1 MIQSRTLL
9 CVAGLGILLAGC
21 QVRDDDP
28 YAVQQREL
36 AARVDRLDQLF
47 KNQSLE
53 GLSQRIDTLQEQVK
67 GLQGEV
73 EVLEHDDDLNKKQQ
87 RDLYQDLDKRLQ
99 KLEAGLT
106 AAQQPAPAAATVEAP
121 PATTEAATPGGGVDD
136 AAYQKNFN
144 LLKQGRFA
152 EAIKGF
158 KSFQK
163 QYPSSALQ
171 PNAVFWTGEAY
182 YQNGD
187 FETALATFK
196 KLIKQYPKSNKVGDA
211 TLKVGYCQYELQQ
224 WSAAKQTLNSVVQNF
239 PGSSAAGL
247 ATQRL
252 QRMQDEG
259 H

>member
-1 MIQSRTLL
+1 MRSLRLL
-9 CVAGLGILLAGC
+9 ILCAGLGTLLAGC

-28 YAVQQREL
+28 YAVRQREL
-36 AARVDRLDQLF
+36 EQRVDRLEKTSTSQGLGLA
-47 KNQSLE
+47 QSVEDLK
-53 GLSQRIDTLQEQVK
+53 EQIK
-67 GLQGEV
+67 QMQGDI
-73 EVLEHDDDLNKKQQ
+73 EVLQHSGDTSSKQQ

-99 KLEAGLT
+99 KLETSLSAT
-106 AAQQPAPAAATVEAP
+106 PAPAPVTLEPP
-121 PATTEAATPGGGVDD
+121 PATTAAATPGGGMDD
-136 AAYQKNFN
+136 AVYQKDFN

-158 KSFQK
+158 RAFQK
-163 QYPSSALQ
+163 QYPQSPLL

-182 YQNGD
+182 YQTSD
-187 FETALATFK
+187 FETALATFRK
-196 KLIKQYPKSNKVGDA
+196 VIKDYPKSNKVPDA

-224 WSAAKQTLNSVVQNF
+224 WQSAKQTLNSVVQNF
-239 PGSSAAGL
+239 PNTSAAGL

>member
-1 MIQSRTLL
+1 MSPFRYLIIA
-9 CVAGLGILLAGC
+9 AGLGTLLAGC

-28 YAVQQREL
+28 YAVRQREL
-36 AARVDRLDQLF
+36 EARVDRLDQLF

-53 GLSQRIDTLQEQVK
+53 GLSQRIDGLQEQVK
-67 GLQGEV
+67 RLQGEV

-99 KLEAGLT
+99 KLEMGLSNS
-106 AAQQPAPAAATVEAP
+106 AQPAPAPVTMEAP
-121 PATTEAATPGGGVDD
+121 PATTAAATPGGGMDD
-136 AAYQKNFN
+136 AVYQKDFN

-152 EAIKGF
+152 DAIKGF
-158 KSFQK
+158 RAFQK
-163 QYPSSALQ
+163 QYPDSALQ

-182 YQNGD
+182 YQTGD
-187 FETALATFK
+187 FETALGTFK
-196 KLIKQYPKSNKVGDA
+196 KMIKRYPKSNKVPDA
-211 TLKVGYCQYELQQ
+211 SLKVGYCQYELGQY
-224 WSAAKQTLNSVVQNF
+224 SAAKQTLNTVVKDY

-247 ATQRL
+247 AQQRL

>member
-1 MIQSRTLL
+1 MILSRSLL

-67 GLQGEV
+67 DMQGEV

-99 KLEAGLT
+99 KLEAGLS
-106 AAQQPAPAAATVEAP
+106 AAQQPAPAAATMEPP
-121 PATTEAATPGGGVDD
+121 PATTAAATPGGGLDD
-136 AAYQKNFN
+136 AAYQKDFN
-144 LLKQGRFA
+144 LLKQGRFV

-163 QYPSSALQ
+163 QFPDSALQ

-196 KLIKQYPKSNKVGDA
+196 KMIKQYPKSNKVADA

-239 PGSSAAGL
+239 AGSSAASL

>member
-1 MIQSRTLL
+1 MSPIRL
-9 CVAGLGILLAGC
+9 CILAAALGTLLAGC

-28 YAVQQREL
+28 YAVREREL
-36 AARVDRLDQLF
+36 EARVDRLDQVF
-47 KNQSLE
+47 KNQSLQ

-67 GLQGEV
+67 QVQGEV
-73 EVLEHDDDLNKKQQ
+73 EVLEHDNDLSKKQQ

-99 KLEAGLT
+99 KLEMGLS
-106 AAQQPAPAAATVEAP
+106 AQQAPAPATLEAP
-121 PATTEAATPGGGVDD
+121 PATTAAATPGGGMDD
-136 AAYQKNFN
+136 AVYQKDFN

-158 KSFQK
+158 RSFQK
-163 QYPSSALQ
+163 QYPNSSLQ

-182 YQNGD
+182 YQTGN
-187 FETALATFK
+187 FQTALATFK
-196 KLIKQYPKSNKVGDA
+196 KMIKDYPKSNKVSDA
-211 TLKVGYCQYELQQ
+211 ALKVGYCQYELQQ
-224 WSAAKQTLNSVVQNF
+224 YTAAKQTLNGVVKDY

-247 ATQRL
+247 AQQRL

>member
-1 MIQSRTLL
+1 MIQSRSLL
-9 CVAGLGILLAGC
+9 CVVGLGILLAGGP
-21 QVRDDDP
+21 VRDDDP
-28 YAVQQREL
+28 YAVQQRDL
-36 AARVDRLDQLF
+36 TARVDRLDQLF

-67 GLQGEV
+67 NLQGEV

-99 KLEAGLT
+99 KLEAGLA
-106 AAQQPAPAAATVEAP
+106 AAQQPAPAAATLEAP
-121 PATTEAATPGGGVDD
+121 PATTAAATPGGGLDD
-136 AAYQKNFN
+136 AAYQKDFN

-196 KLIKQYPKSNKVGDA
+196 KMLKEYPKSNKVADA
-211 TLKVGYCQYELQQ
+211 TLKIGYCQYELEQ
-224 WSAAKQTLNSVVQNF
+224 WSAAKQTLNGVVQGF

>member
-1 MIQSRTLL
+1 MIQSRSLL

-28 YAVQQREL
+28 YAQRQVQLE
-36 AARVDRLDQLF
+36 ARVDRLDQLF

-67 GLQGEV
+67 NLQGEV

-99 KLEAGLT
+99 KLEAGLA
-106 AAQQPAPAAATVEAP
+106 AAQQPAPAPATVEAP
-121 PATTEAATPGGGVDD
+121 PATTAAATPGGGLDD
-136 AAYQKNFN
+136 AAYQKDFN

-158 KSFQK
+158 KGFQK
-163 QYPSSALQ
+163 QYPDSTLQ

-196 KLIKQYPKSNKVGDA
+196 KMLKQYPKSNKVADA
-211 TLKVGYCQYELQQ
+211 TLKIGYCQYELEQ
-224 WSAAKQTLNSVVQNF
+224 WSAAKQTLNSVVQGF